1 MNSAVRDSGDSQEGN
16 QTWML
21 RSIPSKTM
29 KDLSRAQRGRR
40 RSPSG
45 AGQGIRLR
53 IGGAG
58 GSQRRRQ
65 PPFRETKFAVK
76 AFEKPR
82 DWRFQT
88 KPLFK
93 KIRGPLVDVFH
104 EAEEVLIIIDLG
116 GFRRGDVSLTM
127 TAQRYVI
134 DATRDG
140 QRFQEEIRLPPEV
153 DMENCVENFRN
164 GVLEIILPKKRR
176 KGTR

>member
-1 MNSAVRDSGDSQEGN
+1 
-16 QTWML
+16 ML
-21 RSIPSKTM
+21 RSIPPKTM
-29 KDLSRAQRGRR
+29 KDLARAQRGRR

-45 AGQGIRLR
+45 PGQGIRLR

-58 GSQRRRQ
+58 GSERRWH
-65 PPFRETKFAVK
+65 PPSRETTFAVK

-93 KIRGPLVDVFH
+93 KIRGPLVDIFH

-116 GFRRGDVSLTM
+116 GFRRGDVSLNM
-127 TAQRYVI
+127 TAQGYVI
-134 DATRDG
+134 DATRDE

-153 DMENCVENFRN
+153 DVKNCVEHFRN
-164 GVLEIILPKKRR
+164 GVLEIILPRKRR